1 MRSMCKEMKKL
12 RQLLDERGI
21 EWADA
26 SSITSDAVIQKCIEF
41 GIDKYHA
48 DCTIY
53 RTHFYVDGNA
63 FSVIYG
69 YGTYG
74 GYDSFNGSDLELLEC
89 RINGGDPTGY
99 MTAEDVIDVVDNIH
113 LRNDDGDTE

>member
-1 MRSMCKEMKKL
+1 MRPMCEEMKKL

-21 EWADA
+21 EWTDA
-26 SSITSDAVIQKCIEF
+26 SSITPDAVIQKCIKC
-41 GIDKYHA
+41 GISKYTA

-53 RTHFYVDGNA
+53 RTHFDAGGHL

-74 GYDSFNGSDLELLEC
+74 GYDSFDGSDPELLEC
-89 RINGGDPTGY
+89 MINNEDPTGY
-99 MTAEDVIDVVDNIH
+99 MTAEDVLDVVDNIH
-113 LRNDDGDTE
+113 LRNGNGDTE